1 LGKVPLSIM
10 RLADC
15 KEIFGTIAPAGHYV
29 ALRLGF
35 ISPEEELNTF
45 APFWVDHYTAGGL
58 ALQDPLM
65 RWVYSGSGARRW
77 SDLPIPDP
85 MRVLDAYAAFG
96 MPYGAVVCVTAD
108 EVRPRRT
115 FGYFARPDR
124 ELTDA
129 ELSDL
134 ETTLRALHF
143 GDATEELG
151 LTRAQADALRLLSR
165 GMRLK
170 QIAFAL
176 GISESAVKA
185 RLKSAVARMDARTPA
200 QAASLAAEKGWLK

>member
-1 LGKVPLSIM
+1 M
-10 RLADC
+10 RLSDC
-15 KEIFGTIAPAGHYV
+15 SEVFARIAPAGYYA

-35 ISPEEELNTF
+35 FSPEEELNSF
-45 APFWVDHYTAGGL
+45 DPDWIDHYTINGL
-58 ALQDPLM
+58 ALSDPLM

-77 SDLPIPDP
+77 SALPVPDP
-85 MRVLDAYAAFG
+85 MRVLEAYAAFG
-96 MPYGAVVCVTAD
+96 MRYGAVVCVTAD
-108 EVRPRRT
+108 EARPRRT
-115 FGYFARPDR
+115 FGYFARSDR

-134 ETTLRALHF
+134 ETTLRGLHF
-143 GDATEELG
+143 GDASEESG
-151 LTRAQADALRLLSR
+151 LTRAQADALRMLSR

-185 RLKSAVARMDARTPA
+185 RLKSAVVRMDARTPA

>member
-1 LGKVPLSIM
+1 M
-10 RLADC
+10 RLSDC
-15 KEIFGTIAPAGHYV
+15 SEVFARIAPAGFYAAV
-29 ALRLGF
+29 RLGF
-35 ISPEEELNTF
+35 FSPEEELNAF
-45 APFWVDHYTAGGL
+45 DPDWVDHYTINGL
-58 ALQDPLM
+58 ALHDPLM

-77 SDLPIPDP
+77 SALPVPDP
-85 MRVLDAYAAFG
+85 MRVLEAYAAFG
-96 MPYGAVVCVTAD
+96 MTYGAVVCVTAD
-108 EVRPRRT
+108 EARPRRT

-143 GDATEELG
+143 GNAAEESG
-151 LTRAQADALRLLSR
+151 LTRAQSDALRMLSR

-185 RLKSAVARMDARTPA
+185 RLKSAVVRMDARTPA